1 VSSSPIPP
9 LPPDPVARRS
19 KKKLFAMFA
28 VVLAI
33 ALFVLWSLG
42 KGAYHDYRLASAAV
56 DHFHEELDRGNF
68 ESIYSEATEDF
79 RSGGTLADFIKV
91 LETVH
96 QKMGNSDKK
105 TPQGFHV
112 NWKNGRHLVDQVFDT
127 QFALG
132 HAQESFIWVVETD
145 QVRLYYYQIHS
156 PNLP

>member
-1 VSSSPIPP
+1 VSSSPFPS
-9 LPPDPVARRS
+9 LPPDPVTRRS

-28 VVLAI
+28 VVFAI
-33 ALFVLWSLG
+33 TLFVLWSCG

-68 ESIYSEATEDF
+68 EAIYSEATEDF
-79 RSGGTLADFIKV
+79 RSGGTSADFIEV

-96 QKMGNSDKK
+96 QKMGNSGKK

-132 HAQESFIWVVETD
+132 HAQESFIWVVEND
-145 QVRLYYYQIHS
+145 QVRLYYYHIHS
-156 PNLP
+156 HNLP